1 MSIIWVEECS
11 EVNYGSIK
19 ELIGRLRHP
28 KHSNHIIYTS
38 NPVSKSN
45 WIYKHFFI
53 DKDPQTLKPVIKL
66 NDVELYEKRT
76 IKIDNKYYHHSVCY
90 DNAFSP
96 ATYIEQL
103 EAMKDYDIDLYRV
116 ALLGK
121 FGTNGKKVF
130 PQAKIMQAEEMQ
142 ACINKIKTPKYFNGL
157 DFGFVTS
164 YNALVRMVVD
174 HDKRELYIYSEY
186 YTRDKTDEEISKDI
200 EHLKK
205 ELIKADCAEPK
216 AIRYYK
222 QQGFNMKACRK
233 FKGSRNTYTKK
244 VKRFRN
250 IYISNECQN
259 TIREL
264 MDLTFKV
271 DKDGEIIEDEFN
283 IDPHT
288 LSAIWY
294 GLDNYEVTD
303 LKNNFNVGGMK
314 F

>member
-130 PQAKIMQAEEMQ
+130 PQAKIMQAEEMVERIQ
-142 ACINKIKTPKYFNGL
+142 QIKTPKYFNGL

-174 HDKRELYIYSEY
+174 HDKRELYIYS
-186 YTRDKTDEEISKDI
+186 
-200 EHLKK
+200 
-205 ELIKADCAEPK
+205 
-216 AIRYYK
+216 
-222 QQGFNMKACRK
+222 
-233 FKGSRNTYTKK
+233 
-244 VKRFRN
+244 
-250 IYISNECQN
+250 
-259 TIREL
+259 
-264 MDLTFKV
+264 
-271 DKDGEIIEDEFN
+271 
-283 IDPHT
+283 
-288 LSAIWY
+288 
-294 GLDNYEVTD
+294 
-303 LKNNFNVGGMK
+303 
-314 F
+314 